1 MEGNNIM
8 RRLLGILIL
17 LLLAVST
24 LAACDV
30 GDSDACKHTA
40 MSEWKTV
47 KATCTEDGSRSR
59 FCLSAGCDYVENET
73 ISKLGHNIKSVA
85 EISPTCT
92 EVGYS
97 AYETCLR
104 CDYQT
109 QCVQLPK
116 ADHDMGAP
124 SILIEPTCISEG
136 KQAAE
141 CKECG
146 YTVLSNLPTT
156 THTEAIDEAKA
167 PTCTATGLTE
177 GKHCSVCNEVIVKQ
191 TVITALGHTEA
202 IDEAKAPTCTE
213 SGLTEGKHCSV
224 CSEVI
229 TAQKE
234 VVALGHTYKTVLA
247 VAATCDTAGVVGG
260 SYCTRCDS
268 GKEAAEKIIP
278 ALGHDMDEGV
288 ITVRPTCTEEGV
300 KLFTCER
307 GCGHTSTEAVDPI
320 DHDLIDKVGKAAT
333 CTEAGYTAYKA
344 CTKCDYTEGKAVI
357 GALGHDMDAGITTTA
372 PTCTTSGVKTYTC
385 KRGCGHTATE
395 TVAAL
400 DHDMDAGVITT
411 QPTCTEAGVKTYT
424 CKRGCGHTETA
435 PVDAAGHDL
444 IDKVGKAATCT
455 EAGYTAYKA
464 CTRCDYIEGKT
475 TIDALDHDMD
485 EGLVTKD
492 PTCTEAGVKTYTC
505 KRGCGHTETETVLAL
520 GHDLKD
526 QEGRAAT
533 CTEAGY
539 TAYKA
544 CVRCEY
550 IEGKDTIGALGHT
563 NEKISAVKPGCET
576 TGLTEGVRCSV
587 CKEILVAQTTV
598 PANGHTGNSVVTDK
612 APTCTEEGL
621 QHGVCDVCGEDMEDK
636 VIPALGHNEVIDDA
650 VAPTCTEG
658 GLTAG
663 KHCSV
668 CNAVTEEQ
676 KEVAA
681 RGHDMDAGVITTQ
694 PTCTDAGV
702 KTYTCKRG
710 CGHTTTASVDATGHN
725 LIDKVGKAATCTD
738 DGYTAYKA
746 CTKCDHIEGKAVIG
760 AVGHDMDAGVITTQP
775 TCTSEG
781 VKTYTCKR
789 ECGYTTTESVSVIDH
804 DMDDGVITVA
814 PTCTGEGVKTY
825 TCKSGCG
832 YTTTETVD
840 AVGHDLI
847 DKVGKAATCTDDGY
861 TAYKACTKCDHIE
874 GKTVIGALGHDMD
887 AGVITTQPTCTDAG
901 VKTYTCKRGCGHS
914 TTAVAEALGHDF
926 ADKTGKA
933 ATCTDAGYTAYKECA
948 RCNHIEGKTA
958 IGALGHDMD
967 AGVITAQPTCTGEGI
982 KTYTCKRACGHTTTE
997 VVGALGHS
1005 ETSHDAKAPT
1015 CTEIGWDAYVDC
1027 SRCNY
1032 TTYDEIAALGH
1043 SYGELIEAI
1052 PATCEGAGAVEHY
1065 ECSACHKYFNAEYAP
1080 LDSIEI
1086 SATGHNYDSVVT
1098 DPTCTANG
1106 YTTHTCLVCGDTYTD
1121 ATTTAIGHNYKSV
1134 VTDPTCTANGY
1145 TTHTCLVCG
1154 DTYTDATTTA
1164 TGHDYKSV
1172 VTDPTCTANGYTTH
1186 TCLVCG
1192 DTYTDATTGATGHDY
1207 DSIVTDP
1214 TCTDKG
1220 YTTHTCDKCG
1230 DSYVDTVVDAHGHD
1244 MGEWVQTDYNRE
1256 ERECS
1261 ICDHIEVKFA
1271 DTNIDEEA
1279 WT

>member
-1 MEGNNIM
+1 M
-8 RRLLGILIL
+8 RRLLSILIL
-17 LLLAVST
+17 LLF
-24 LAACDV
+24 AALCLTACEAL
-30 GDSDACKHTA
+30 DSDACKHTA
-40 MSEWKTV
+40 MSDWKTV
-47 KATCTEDGSRSR
+47 KATCTEDGSRTR

-73 ISKLGHNIKSVA
+73 ISKLGHNIKNVA

-136 KQAAE
+136 KQAVE
-141 CKECG
+141 CNGCG

-156 THTEAIDEAKA
+156 THTEATDAAKAPTCTATGLTAGKHCSVCNEIIVKQTVVEALGHTEVTDEAKA

-177 GKHCSVCNEVIVKQ
+177 GKHCSVCGEVI
-191 TVITALGHTEA
+191 I
-202 IDEAKAPTCTE
+202 
-213 SGLTEGKHCSV
+213 
-224 CSEVI
+224 
-229 TAQKE
+229 AQKE
-234 VVALGHTYKTVLA
+234 VVALGHTYKTVSA
-247 VAATCDTAGVVGG
+247 VAATCTEDGIVGG
-260 SYCTRCDS
+260 TYCTRCDS
-268 GKEAAEKIIP
+268 GKAEAEAVIT
-278 ALGHDMDEGV
+278 ALGHDMDDGV
-288 ITVRPTCTEEGV
+288 VSVRPTCTEEGV

-307 GCGHTSTEAVDPI
+307 GCGHTATEAIATI

-333 CTEAGYTAYKA
+333 CTDDGYTAYKA
-344 CTKCDYTEGKAVI
+344 CTKCDYTEGKGVI
-357 GALGHDMDAGITTTA
+357 GALGHDMDAGIITIA

-385 KRGCGHTATE
+385 KRGCGHTAT
-395 TVAAL
+395 
-400 DHDMDAGVITT
+400 
-411 QPTCTEAGVKTYT
+411 
-424 CKRGCGHTETA
+424 A
-435 PVDAAGHDL
+435 PVDAAGHSL

-455 EAGYTAYKA
+455 DAGYTAYKA
-464 CTRCDYIEGKT
+464 CTKCDYIEGKAV
-475 TIDALDHDMD
+475 IGAVGHDMD
-485 EGLVTKD
+485 TGVVTKD
-492 PTCTEAGVKTYTC
+492 PTCIDTGIRTFTC
-505 KRGCGHTETETVLAL
+505 KRGCGHTTTEDVGAL
-520 GHDLKD
+520 GHNEIPHTAK
-526 QEGRAAT
+526 APT
-533 CTEAGY
+533 CTDVGWDAYVTCSRCTY
-539 TAYKA
+539 TTY
-544 CVRCEY
+544 VE
-550 IEGKDTIGALGHT
+550 IGALGHT
-563 NEKISAVKPGCET
+563 EEAISAVAPGCET
-576 TGLTEGVRCSV
+576 TGLTAGVRCSV
-587 CKEILVAQTTV
+587 CKVILVAQTTIS
-598 PANGHTGNSVVTDK
+598 ATGHSGNRIVTDK
-612 APTCTEEGL
+612 APTCTETGL

-658 GLTAG
+658 GLTVG

-681 RGHDMDAGVITTQ
+681 LGHDMDAGVITTQ
-694 PTCTDAGV
+694 PTCTEAGV

-710 CGHTTTASVDATGHN
+710 CGHTTTASVDAIGHN

-738 DGYTAYKA
+738 AGYTAYKA
-746 CTKCDHIEGKAVIG
+746 CTRCDHIEGKAVID

-814 PTCTGEGVKTY
+814 PTCTDKGIKTY

-847 DKVGKAATCTDDGY
+847 DKAGKAATCTDAGY

-887 AGVITTQPTCTDAG
+887 LGVITTQPTCTEAG

-926 ADKTGKA
+926 ADKAGKV

-967 AGVITAQPTCTGEGI
+967 AGVVTTQPTCTGEGV
-982 KTYTCKRACGHTTTE
+982 KTYTCKRDCGYTTTE
-997 VVGALGHS
+997 VVGALGHN
-1005 ETSHDAKAPT
+1005 EVSHDAKAPN
-1015 CTEIGWDAYVDC
+1015 CTEIGWDAYVTC

-1043 SYGELIEAI
+1043 SYGELIEEI

-1080 LDSIEI
+1080 LDSTKI
-1086 SATGHNYDSVVT
+1086 SATGHDYDSVVT
-1098 DPTCTANG
+1098 DPTCTADG
-1106 YTTHTCLVCGDTYTD
+1106 YTTHTCGNCGDIYTD
-1121 ATTTAIGHNYKSV
+1121 ATTI
-1134 VTDPTCTANGY
+1134 
-1145 TTHTCLVCG
+1145 
-1154 DTYTDATTTA
+1154 A

-1172 VTDPTCTANGYTTH
+1172 
-1186 TCLVCG
+1186 
-1192 DTYTDATTGATGHDY
+1192 
-1207 DSIVTDP
+1207 VTDP

-1230 DSYVDTVVDAHGHD
+1230 DRYVDSIVDAHGHD